1 MAETV
6 LHRMAMGA
14 AHALCEFSL
23 LESQQHHSEQ
33 FLKAPVDARK
43 RISLKMGGFA
53 ERIISISAKA
63 LVDKLLARIS
73 YQLQEQKSFK
83 LHSTREVQV
92 YGAEK
97 VTTTKQ

>member
-1 MAETV
+1 
-6 LHRMAMGA
+6 MGA